1 MFVAFIQDLAC
12 DVDMNKIFT
21 NMTSGMI
28 ILSKTSAIKGA
39 SVTLSSIHYKT
50 TSCIASFDLR
60 NSEILVV
67 LVSLTALRQ
76 LFSKIF

>member
-1 MFVAFIQDLAC
+1 MQDLAC

-28 ILSKTSAIKGA
+28 ILSKTSTIKGA

-50 TSCIASFDLR
+50 TFCINIASFDLR
-60 NSEILVV
+60 NFGSLSKLNCLKATV
-67 LVSLTALRQ
+67 L
-76 LFSKIF
+76 